1 MPLAQDD
8 TQNTPTAFR
17 IGDWEVLPPLN
28 ELRRGESIERIEPK
42 AMALLVLLAR
52 RADEVVSRDELFSA
66 VWPGLV
72 VSDDTL
78 TQAIIKLRKALGD
91 RARAATYIQTIPKK
105 GYRLIA
111 EVNFDQAPSS
121 SLAAETRLRK
131 GVGRWWPF
139 AGLMIGVF
147 GLLLAA
153 AALLFPMRGPVDE
166 SDAREMS
173 DAPVESGLPTLSVLP
188 FTALGETED
197 DLILAQGLTLDL
209 VTDLSKLSGLWVIGS
224 RSILGQSAE
233 SAQRVRARY
242 RVSGDVQRSGGRLR
256 IHVRLFDAETNL
268 QIWSD
273 RFNRPFI
280 DLFTMQE
287 EISRQIAAALT
298 LQVSET
304 EHRRLAQR
312 YTRNVEA
319 YEAFLRGQSLL
330 LVRQRPENDLA
341 RAMYR
346 RAITL
351 DPTFGRAYAGLALTY
366 AADYRNQWVEDGPSA
381 LKKAWE
387 MAVNARKM
395 DPEIPEVYWVL
406 AYVNAQQRNHHEA
419 LELLAKAV
427 SLDQSFADAYALM
440 GGINTYIG
448 KPEKSVDL
456 LRTAIRLN
464 PEAGYLYFL
473 LLGRA
478 YFFTGDWDQ
487 AGINLR
493 EALARNPANLEARVF
508 LAATEGRSGDR
519 EGAVWEAEEIL
530 ALEPGYSTRSW
541 LETYPM
547 VDRGQQDALLSAL
560 ADLGL

>member
-8 TQNTPTAFR
+8 TQNTPAAFR